1 MILIYIV
8 LIWMLTQMNAPTWTY
23 VLVVIGA
30 ILRVAYNVMEREK
43 T

>member
-8 LIWMLTQMNAPTWTY
+8 LIWMLTQMNAPTWKY

-30 ILRVAYNVMEREK
+30 ILRVVYSAMERK
-43 T
+43 DT